1 MQDEEAKGF
10 SGYQECHLHA
20 DLLVQCHIIHPIIP
34 VEAHQALVLRHAVQL
49 LLGVALVQDVDHAL
63 QLHHLGL
70 QINKTRALIRCTTF

>member
-1 MQDEEAKGF
+1 M
-10 SGYQECHLHA
+10 
-20 DLLVQCHIIHPIIP
+20 QCHIIHPIIP

-70 QINKTRALIRCTTF
+70 QTNKKNRALIRCTTFGLTSVRGTSQKHNLFDP

>member
-1 MQDEEAKGF
+1 MG
-10 SGYQECHLHA
+10 HPV
-20 DLLVQCHIIHPIIP
+20 VQCHIIHPIIP

-70 QINKTRALIRCTTF
+70 QINKKQSFDQMHDLLTDVSQGDLPKT

>member
-1 MQDEEAKGF
+1 M
-10 SGYQECHLHA
+10 
-20 DLLVQCHIIHPIIP
+20 QCHIIHPIIP

-70 QINKTRALIRCTTF
+70 QTKKPEL